1 VVRPTLIGGE
11 PTPGTRIFISYRRQ
25 DTAASAAHLHAS
37 LARRFGAEKVFR
49 DVVTIAPGKDFAA
62 EIERAIA
69 GTSVFIALIGRRWLT
84 LKGRDGRCR
93 LDDANDFVRLEV
105 EAGLRHAPA
114 VIPVLVDGAEMP
126 TRDALPVPIAD
137 LAAHNAFR
145 LSWHE
150 EVATIG
156 REIAQVE
163 RTRATREAAERAE
176 RERLDLTAGDSVTPA
191 SWRSHTA
198 TASFNVVLRAMEI
211 SLDRQQ
217 NSVQLAPK
225 DFLRSMEKVTG
236 RSPNEGFFFGD
247 LLYVI
252 DFVGIK
258 AKRRASR
265 FVARSYPVS
274 SLEQAVEQLRL
285 GRPVLTGVVVTQDWF
300 EQPAT
305 ETGVIDFDEPGS
317 VQGGVVCAIVSWDP
331 QQETLRLLTPWPT
344 YADGGIVTLTRRAAA
359 RALSEQEMR
368 SIEPVEMPAR
378 AQQ

>member
-1 VVRPTLIGGE
+1 VIQPTLIGGGPA
-11 PTPGTRIFISYRRQ
+11 PTTRIFISYRRQ

-37 LARRFGAEKVFR
+37 LARRFGTEKVFR
-49 DVVTIAPGKDFAA
+49 DVVTIAPGKDFTA

-84 LKGRDGRCR
+84 IKGRDGRRR
-93 LDDANDFVRLEV
+93 LDDANDFVRIEV

-126 TRDALPVPIAD
+126 TRDALPEPIAD

-156 REIAQVE
+156 REIAEVE
-163 RTRATREAAERAE
+163 RARASREAAERAE
-176 RERLDLTAGDSVTPA
+176 RQRLDLTGGSSVTPA
-191 SWRSHTA
+191 SWRSQTA

-211 SLDRQQ
+211 SRARQQ
-217 NSVQLAPK
+217 NSVQLAPM
-225 DFLRSMEKVTG
+225 DFWKAMEKLTG
-236 RSPNEGFFFGD
+236 RSPEEGFFFGD
-247 LLYVI
+247 LLYII

-258 AKRRASR
+258 AKRRTTR

-285 GRPVLTGVVVTQDWF
+285 GRPVLTGVIVTQDWF
-300 EQPAT
+300 EESAT
-305 ETGVIDFDEPGS
+305 ETGVIDFDQPGS
-317 VQGGVVCAIVSWDP
+317 VQGAVVCAIVSWDP

-344 YADGGIVTLTRRAAA
+344 YADDGIVTLTRRAAA
-359 RALSEQEMR
+359 TALRRQEMR
-368 SIEPVEMPAR
+368 SIEPVEMPVR
-378 AQQ
+378 AEQ